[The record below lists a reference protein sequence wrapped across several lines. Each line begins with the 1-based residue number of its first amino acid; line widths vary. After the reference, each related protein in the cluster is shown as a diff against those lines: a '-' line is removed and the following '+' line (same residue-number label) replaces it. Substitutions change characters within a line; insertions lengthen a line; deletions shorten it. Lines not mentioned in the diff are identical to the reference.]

1 MIIAICG
8 SMTFAEEMLNAKEY
22 LQKRGH
28 KVFVPAGV
36 EGYQERKVDLDFLSY
51 YFSVIRLSHAILVL
65 NYKKYDI
72 EGYIGGN
79 AFLEMGFAHILKVK
93 IFLLNPVPNMKW
105 MEQEVLAMNPA
116 VINGNLNLLGISPR
130 V

>member
-8 SMTFAEEMLNAKEY
+8 SMTFAKEMLNAKEH

-28 KVFVPAGV
+28 QVFVPAGV
-36 EGYQERKVDLDFLSY
+36 EVDLESRMVHDFIKY
-51 YFSVIRLSHAILVL
+51 YFDVILLSHAILVL

-79 AFLEMGFAHILKVK
+79 AFLEMGFAHVLNVK
-93 IFLLNPVPNMKW
+93 IFLLNPVPDMKW
-105 MEQEVLAMNPA
+105 MEQEAIAMNP
-116 VINGNLNLLGISPR
+116 VVLNGNLNLLGISL
-130 V
+130 